1 VTSSLHPFSRKR
13 RPERNKMAHTVT
25 EQHVKTKH
33 RVRRLGSVWL
43 WTMARKIHV
52 KDILA
57 FADELRAAAAPPDA
71 EVKFDQGYV
80 HREAMTVEWET
91 TS

>member
-1 VTSSLHPFSRKR
+1 MP
-13 RPERNKMAHTVT
+13 HTVT
-25 EQHVKTKH
+25 SEHVKTKH

-43 WTMARKIHV
+43 WRKIHV

-57 FADELRAAAAPPDA
+57 FADELREANAPLDE
-71 EVKFDQGYV
+71 EVKFDQGHL

-91 TS
+91 TT